1 MNPISSFNTNLIR
14 TSLLSIVLTHTAIA
28 GGPIDGRSLM
38 DDYLQNKASA
48 STDPATPSTAI
59 NISNISLN
67 SANYY
72 NEFQSDVNTND
83 NTANGNKK
91 SLSTII
97 SNKLSALNLS
107 NYNAKMI
114 RNHAEVMSCG
124 GCHQNSNEVEIAQNV
139 NWPKSGTF
147 VHVDKQGVL
156 SSALTEQFLPA
167 QSALLKVYWQTIVEK
182 WHFSEMDYSSAR
194 NYFGGF
200 NNVPSYPNASA
211 FATLQADGSI
221 KAWGN
226 SESGGTNAPTD
237 KGYTKIY
244 STIDAF
250 AALKADGSI
259 KAWGN
264 SDSGG
269 SGAPAGSGYTKIYST
284 DRAFAALKA
293 DGSIT
298 AWGAPGFGGSD
309 APAGT
314 GYTKIYST
322 AVPLPPLKPMVQ
334 SRRGVTQILE
344 AQAHPLAVAIPRF
357 IQLRCLCRP

>member
-1 MNPISSFNTNLIR
+1 MPLALALAMTEQSEKAIR
-14 TSLLSIVLTHTAIA
+14 QKIMQEKSCSEMEAAYRIA
-28 GGPIDGRSLM
+28 D

-244 STIDAF
+244 STIDTLLPLWWHCYYRWQKQNRSA
-250 AALKADGSI
+250 
-259 KAWGN
+259 
-264 SDSGG
+264 
-269 SGAPAGSGYTKIYST
+269 TKTLPLDCLDNHRY
-284 DRAFAALKA
+284 
-293 DGSIT
+293 IT
-298 AWGAPGFGGSD
+298 LWCCFC
-309 APAGT
+309 
-314 GYTKIYST
+314 
-322 AVPLPPLKPMVQ
+322 
-334 SRRGVTQILE
+334 
-344 AQAHPLAVAIPRF
+344 LA
-357 IQLRCLCRP
+357 